1 MKMTSLAAATL
12 AALGLAAPAQAA
24 PTTPPLSPAARYFNC
39 TTTTKVGTIVDSK
52 DAVSWS
58 ATAPEASYQSGA
70 GCGWLDPFAKGT
82 NQPNVLYD
90 AVYGGVYKGEIKQIE
105 LNLYSLITNP
115 TVTSKTIDV
124 KVFSNGVEVFSA
136 TKLAGPLEPAGQ
148 AAKKATF
155 TLSGIDLGEVLSNR
169 QITIAVAEYYA
180 DDIGAWI
187 HGAKEFPA
195 GVRIFDSDDLPAEVG
210 A

>member
-1 MKMTSLAAATL
+1 MKTIISLGAVTL
-12 AALGLAAPAQAA
+12 AALGLTAPAQAE
-24 PTTPPLSPAARYFNC
+24 PTTPPPPPAVRYFDC

-58 ATAPEASYQSGA
+58 PAAPSASYQSGA
-70 GCGWLDPFAKGT
+70 GCGWLDPFPKGT
-82 NQPNVLYD
+82 NQPNVFYD
-90 AVYGGVYKGEIKQIE
+90 AVYGGIYKGEIKQIE

-124 KVFSNGVEVFSA
+124 KVFSNGVEVLSA
-136 TKLAGPLEPAGQ
+136 AKLAGPLEPAGQ

-155 TLSGIDLGEVLSNR
+155 TLSGIDLPATLTNR

-180 DDIGAWI
+180 DDIGTWI

-195 GVRIFDSDDLPAEVG
+195 GVRIFDSTNLPESG